1 MNSNLIPLIEL
12 QKFDLRIAEVKEQRR
27 KIPERLEATEFP
39 LRETKRIVQEAS
51 AAVEIFTKERRS
63 HEKDLDAHEDRIGK
77 MKDRAS
83 QLKTNQEYQA
93 HLFEIDLAH
102 KKRGEIE
109 EKILVAMEKIDQT
122 QRTLTDAQSKVKE
135 ADRIFIQEKK
145 TLDEMDRQ
153 LAGELEDLE
162 RKQKEL
168 VTKIDKPLLDRYNRL
183 KSARKDQALAAV
195 KDGICVGCR
204 LQLPPQLIAEVK
216 RMQELHTC
224 PYCYR
229 ILYWEEPAT
238 ETKLSGEKTQNLEVG
253 KPT

>member
-1 MNSNLIPLIEL
+1 MNSTLIPLIEL
-12 QKFDLRIAEVKEQRR
+12 QKFDSRIAEIKEQRR
-27 KIPERLEATEFP
+27 RIPERLETTESP
-39 LRETKRIVQEAS
+39 LREAKRIVQEAS
-51 AAVEIFTKERRS
+51 AAVEEFTKERRS
-63 HEKDLDAHEDRIGK
+63 YEKDLDAHEDRIAK

-93 HLFEIDLAH
+93 HLFEIELAN

-109 EKILVAMEKIDQT
+109 ENILVAMEKIDQM
-122 QRTLTDAQSKVKE
+122 QRTLTDAQNKVKE
-135 ADRIFIQEKK
+135 VDRVFIHEKK

-162 RKQKEL
+162 GKQKEL
-168 VTKIDKPLLDRYNRL
+168 VAKIEKPLLDRYIRL

-195 KDGICVGCR
+195 KDGICLGCR

-229 ILYWEEPAT
+229 MLYWEEPAT
-238 ETKLSGEKTQNLEVG
+238 EAKLSGEKTHNLEVG
-253 KPT
+253 KPA